1 MKTNKITSYVI
12 GIILFLI
19 GIFMSI
25 YQHNPHFYT
34 PFSIGLFMITLN
46 IYNSLA
52 KRPLFNKWKTKQH
65 FVFWALLIIA
75 SIIIDQIGM
84 SLNYWYYPS
93 YSGLLDETI
102 KILFEYSVPLVY
114 FMLILLIGTILINKT
129 KINLTLSFVL
139 SLLIIVPLALFFT
152 EYINSFSNSWIV
164 NLPKI
169 IWFSLGS
176 WLMAITP
183 MIIYKFT
190 ERIK

>member
-1 MKTNKITSYVI
+1 MKTNKITNYVI

-19 GIFMSI
+19 GIFMSL
-25 YQHNPHFYT
+25 YQQNPNFYT
-34 PFSIGLFMITLN
+34 PFSIGLLIITLN
-46 IYNSLA
+46 IYNTLA

-84 SLNYWYYPS
+84 WLNYWYYPY
-93 YSGLLDETI
+93 YSGILDETI

-129 KINLTLSFVL
+129 KINLTLSFIL
-139 SLLIIVPLALFFT
+139 SLLILVPLTLFFT
-152 EYINSFSNSWIV
+152 EYINSFSDSWIV
-164 NLPKI
+164 NLPEI

-176 WLMAITP
+176 WLMAIVP
-183 MIIYKFT
+183 LIIYKIA
-190 ERIK
+190 EKMK